1 MDDISTKE
9 EEGKWNISARRI
21 QKLCGEARIPEG
33 VALASW
39 EIPPKRRETS

>member
-1 MDDISTKE
+1 MDDISTRE
-9 EEGKWNISARRI
+9 AAEKWNISARRI